1 MKKSFVL
8 LLVLLIAGGGMM
20 SFTRKPAGMTKAALG
35 KKLFFD
41 PILSEDHSVSCASC
55 HKPGFAFADT
65 AVFSTGVHGRTGTRN
80 TPSAMNVASR
90 ESLFWDGRAATLEA
104 QALGPIANPLEMNLP
119 VDSAVRRL
127 RRNKAYVALFKQ
139 VFGAL
144 PTARNL
150 GKALAAYERTLET
163 AQTPNDRWLAEKP
176 GGMNEQQRRGSEVFF
191 GKGQCIECHFT
202 PDFTGDEFRSI
213 GLFNGQKHNDSGRY
227 LITKKHTD
235 IGKFKV
241 PGLRN
246 VAVTAPYMH
255 DGSFKTLRAVI
266 DYYNNPVS
274 VLPDGINRDSLLN
287 HPLYLSEKEK
297 TDLEAFLIA
306 LTDDRFMHKVNGD
319 H

>member
-1 MKKSFVL
+1 ML
-8 LLVLLIAGGGMM
+8 LLLIAGGGMM
-20 SFTRKPAGMTKAALG
+20 SFTRKPVVMTRAALG

-41 PILSEDHSVSCASC
+41 PILSDDRSVSCASC
-55 HKPGFAFADT
+55 HKPEFAFADT
-65 AVFSTGVHGRTGTRN
+65 AVFSIGVHGRTGTRN

-119 VDSAVRRL
+119 VDGAVRRL
-127 RRNKAYVALFKQ
+127 RQNKTYVTLFKQ

-144 PTARNL
+144 PTTRNL

-163 AQTPNDRWLAEKP
+163 SDTPNDRWLAEKK
-176 GGMNEQQRRGSEVFF
+176 GGMNEQQRRGREVFF

-227 LITKKHTD
+227 LITKKHAD

-246 VAVTAPYMH
+246 IAVTAPYMH

-266 DYYNNPVS
+266 DYYNNPAS

-306 LTDDRFMHKVNGD
+306 LTDDRFMNKVNGN